1 MSANIKLIVENVP
14 GVGECVGL
22 CTTQPE
28 LFMTPES
35 VLDLVDALL
44 VLHEKIEGRKA
55 AAEVPKRPAL
65 RVVGGKNAVH

>member
-28 LFMTPES
+28 LFLTPDN
-35 VLDLVDALL
+35 VLDLVDYLL
-44 VLHEKIEGRKA
+44 VLHEKIEGRKV
-55 AAEVPKRPAL
+55 EPKRPAL